1 MTQGGVTGFRVK
13 GSVKASADERD
24 SDLIPA
30 SGLTGWVKE
39 PSGGREALA
48 AA

>member
-1 MTQGGVTGFRVK
+1 VKGRVK
-13 GSVKASADERD
+13 GGEDEGD